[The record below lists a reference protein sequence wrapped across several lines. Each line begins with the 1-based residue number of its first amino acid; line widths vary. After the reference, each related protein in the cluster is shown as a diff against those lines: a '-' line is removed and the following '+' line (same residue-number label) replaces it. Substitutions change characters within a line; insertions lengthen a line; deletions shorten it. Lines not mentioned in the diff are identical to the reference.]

1 MECEYL
7 FMQKAKCRQTNIGL
21 FFEVLQ
27 KYTCDSDTFYH
38 ISRMPYITSKILK
51 VLTESFGYSFTADE
65 VKAISMISLL
75 HDIGKCKIPQDILQA
90 KRKLTQEEYKYIC
103 KHSEKGEEIIK
114 SLPDYARNPAL
125 HIASMVCRW
134 HHERWDGRGYP
145 DGLKGDEIPFCVQVI
160 SIADAFE
167 SLTSNR
173 CYRKAISADQA
184 LEMIRDGKCGIFNPV
199 LIDALSKATFK

>member
-75 HDIGKCKIPQDILQA
+75 HDIGNCKIPQDILQA
-90 KRKLTQEEYKYIC
+90 KRKLTQ
-103 KHSEKGEEIIK
+103 
-114 SLPDYARNPAL
+114 
-125 HIASMVCRW
+125 
-134 HHERWDGRGYP
+134 
-145 DGLKGDEIPFCVQVI
+145 
-160 SIADAFE
+160 
-167 SLTSNR
+167 
-173 CYRKAISADQA
+173 
-184 LEMIRDGKCGIFNPV
+184 
-199 LIDALSKATFK
+199 